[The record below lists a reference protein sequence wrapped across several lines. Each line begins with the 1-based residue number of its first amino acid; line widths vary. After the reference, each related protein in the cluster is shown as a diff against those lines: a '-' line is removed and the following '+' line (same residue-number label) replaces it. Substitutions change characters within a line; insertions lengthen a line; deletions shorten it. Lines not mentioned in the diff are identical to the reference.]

1 MGRVLK
7 ENRASCELIPEFSL
21 MVIKREA
28 NMVAHRLAQQ
38 AMHGR
43 EFVVKRLDCPDSVRS
58 LVEREAVTPHVSKPH
73 DYVNHMFTRL

>member
-58 LVEREAVTPHVSKPH
+58 LVEREAYAAGSTHMHRQSMVKP
-73 DYVNHMFTRL
+73 T